1 MAADSVAIAR
11 DLLRCPS
18 VTPAEGG
25 ALAYLDDRGSG
36 EGAALAP
43 SRSEDWFVW
52 RYIALLA
59 LTGRGDRL
67 KGWSLGPA
75 EGVAEC
81 RYGTIP
87 NFIAQKTTEPAS

>member
-1 MAADSVAIAR
+1 MAID
-11 DLLRCPS
+11 
-18 VTPAEGG
+18 G
-25 ALAYLDDRGSG
+25 RGIC
-36 EGAALAP
+36 AHIQ
-43 SRSEDWFVW
+43 RR

-59 LTGRGDRL
+59 LSGRGDRL